1 MVIIASIFVFCIAAI
16 FRLLDNSAGLL
27 ISNGISVSPFYLSES
42 EVKEQIKKIENSSL
56 RSQLKRTLIY
66 QKLHKIFLVLSI
78 VTFVGGIVYEF
89 INPTL
94 VELL

>member
-42 EVKEQIKKIENSSL
+42 EVKEQIKKIEDSSL

-78 VTFVGGIVYEF
+78 ITFVGGIVYEF

>member
-1 MVIIASIFVFCIAAI
+1 M
-16 FRLLDNSAGLL
+16 LDNSAGLL

-42 EVKEQIKKIENSSL
+42 EVKEQIKKIEDSGL